1 MVDNVFIQCD
11 YCKAKIRMRF
21 QMGYFD
27 IPFDFP
33 CPECGVHI
41 HGLRRITEE
50 HSLKLNNAA
59 VVEFDLN
66 EPHYYADFSV
76 ELPHAKT
83 TKFESIEKIVTKGF
97 SPFLMSSNLYK
108 EDDYIHLIADMQR
121 FLSFRDF
128 FQLKLAPL
136 YDLFFN
142 GRISLTPEHF
152 LKISPRFE
160 VKNELDAMMALHQ
173 STILGM
179 SAILHDNALSE
190 FAEITKKITERKTLL
205 KVNRFIVALGG
216 HEYFSFASKRLIS
229 IYLRWMKDFEKYIP
243 EIRPIRPEGSFL
255 VWLDCRE
262 MGMDSQE
269 LYDFFLKKAKVGL
282 SDGAAYGPDG
292 VGFERINIGC
302 TKATLETALQ
312 RIRKAMEERR
322 GKNIKSL

>member
-136 YDLFFN
+136 YDLC
-142 GRISLTPEHF
+142 GI
-152 LKISPRFE
+152 
-160 VKNELDAMMALHQ
+160 
-173 STILGM
+173 
-179 SAILHDNALSE
+179 E
-190 FAEITKKITERKTLL
+190 FCIL
-205 KVNRFIVALGG
+205 KVLPTGIVPGSGCFLPQRAAQKLRRINKERSAMTKRQQADLDDSQPAERRWLFDVLPFGSNTC
-216 HEYFSFASKRLIS
+216 SFA
-229 IYLRWMKDFEKYIP
+229 
-243 EIRPIRPEGSFL
+243 
-255 VWLDCRE
+255 
-262 MGMDSQE
+262 
-269 LYDFFLKKAKVGL
+269 
-282 SDGAAYGPDG
+282 
-292 VGFERINIGC
+292 
-302 TKATLETALQ
+302 
-312 RIRKAMEERR
+312 
-322 GKNIKSL
+322 

>member
-41 HGLRRITEE
+41 HGLRKITEE

-173 STILGM
+173 S
-179 SAILHDNALSE
+179 NP
-190 FAEITKKITERKTLL
+190 
-205 KVNRFIVALGG
+205 
-216 HEYFSFASKRLIS
+216 LI
-229 IYLRWMKDFEKYIP
+229 IW
-243 EIRPIRPEGSFL
+243 
-255 VWLDCRE
+255 
-262 MGMDSQE
+262 
-269 LYDFFLKKAKVGL
+269 
-282 SDGAAYGPDG
+282 
-292 VGFERINIGC
+292 
-302 TKATLETALQ
+302 
-312 RIRKAMEERR
+312 
-322 GKNIKSL
+322 IKSMS

>member
-33 CPECGVHI
+33 CPECRVHI

-173 STILGM
+173 STI
-179 SAILHDNALSE
+179 
-190 FAEITKKITERKTLL
+190 
-205 KVNRFIVALGG
+205 
-216 HEYFSFASKRLIS
+216 
-229 IYLRWMKDFEKYIP
+229 
-243 EIRPIRPEGSFL
+243 
-255 VWLDCRE
+255 
-262 MGMDSQE
+262 
-269 LYDFFLKKAKVGL
+269 
-282 SDGAAYGPDG
+282 
-292 VGFERINIGC
+292 
-302 TKATLETALQ
+302 
-312 RIRKAMEERR
+312 
-322 GKNIKSL
+322 

>member
-216 HEYFSFASKRLIS
+216 HEYFSSASKRLIS
-229 IYLRWMKDFEKYIP
+229 IYLRWMK
-243 EIRPIRPEGSFL
+243 L
-255 VWLDCRE
+255 
-262 MGMDSQE
+262 
-269 LYDFFLKKAKVGL
+269 FF
-282 SDGAAYGPDG
+282 
-292 VGFERINIGC
+292 
-302 TKATLETALQ
+302 TKA
-312 RIRKAMEERR
+312 
-322 GKNIKSL
+322 

>member
-160 VKNELDAMMALHQ
+160 VKNELDANYDFDSDSQRIIFSDKHKGRENAVELYL
-173 STILGM
+173 IDL
-179 SAILHDNALSE
+179 AILCYENISVLTYLNELLYTLRKIEYVSE
-190 FAEITKKITERKTLL
+190 GMCIHI
-205 KVNRFIVALGG
+205 
-216 HEYFSFASKRLIS
+216 KRS
-229 IYLRWMKDFEKYIP
+229 
-243 EIRPIRPEGSFL
+243 
-255 VWLDCRE
+255 
-262 MGMDSQE
+262 
-269 LYDFFLKKAKVGL
+269 
-282 SDGAAYGPDG
+282 
-292 VGFERINIGC
+292 
-302 TKATLETALQ
+302 
-312 RIRKAMEERR
+312 
-322 GKNIKSL
+322 

>member
-97 SPFLMSSNLYK
+97 SPFLTQ
-108 EDDYIHLIADMQR
+108 IA
-121 FLSFRDF
+121 
-128 FQLKLAPL
+128 
-136 YDLFFN
+136 
-142 GRISLTPEHF
+142 
-152 LKISPRFE
+152 
-160 VKNELDAMMALHQ
+160 
-173 STILGM
+173 
-179 SAILHDNALSE
+179 SASW
-190 FAEITKKITERKTLL
+190 T
-205 KVNRFIVALGG
+205 
-216 HEYFSFASKRLIS
+216 
-229 IYLRWMKDFEKYIP
+229 
-243 EIRPIRPEGSFL
+243 
-255 VWLDCRE
+255 
-262 MGMDSQE
+262 
-269 LYDFFLKKAKVGL
+269 
-282 SDGAAYGPDG
+282 AA
-292 VGFERINIGC
+292 R
-302 TKATLETALQ
+302 
-312 RIRKAMEERR
+312 
-322 GKNIKSL
+322 

>member
-97 SPFLMSSNLYK
+97 SPFLMSSNLYFNYDFDSDSQRIIFSDK
-108 EDDYIHLIADMQR
+108 HKGRENAVELYLID
-121 FLSFRDF
+121 
-128 FQLKLAPL
+128 LAIL
-136 YDLFFN
+136 CYEN
-142 GRISLTPEHF
+142 ISVLTY
-152 LKISPRFE
+152 L
-160 VKNELDAMMALHQ
+160 NELLYTLRKIEYV
-173 STILGM
+173 SEGM
-179 SAILHDNALSE
+179 CIH
-190 FAEITKKITERKTLL
+190 I
-205 KVNRFIVALGG
+205 
-216 HEYFSFASKRLIS
+216 KRS
-229 IYLRWMKDFEKYIP
+229 
-243 EIRPIRPEGSFL
+243 
-255 VWLDCRE
+255 
-262 MGMDSQE
+262 
-269 LYDFFLKKAKVGL
+269 
-282 SDGAAYGPDG
+282 
-292 VGFERINIGC
+292 
-302 TKATLETALQ
+302 
-312 RIRKAMEERR
+312 
-322 GKNIKSL
+322 